1 MWCLLLATCV
11 SLFATRSVD
20 QEDCYP
26 QLGVNSP
33 TLFRLAPVFLSI
45 YFPFNHPIPAI
56 EQERILARQ

>member
-1 MWCLLLATCV
+1 M

-56 EQERILARQ
+56 EQERILTRQ